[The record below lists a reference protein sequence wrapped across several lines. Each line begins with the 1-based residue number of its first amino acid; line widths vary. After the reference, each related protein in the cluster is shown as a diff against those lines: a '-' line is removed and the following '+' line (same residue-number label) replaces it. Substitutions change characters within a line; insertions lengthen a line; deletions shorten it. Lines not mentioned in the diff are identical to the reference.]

1 MHLCLSLSD
10 ALKVDLCIAHKM
22 APSHGPL
29 SVGGF
34 LYCGCRSMSDETG
47 RK

>member
-1 MHLCLSLSD
+1 MSSN
-10 ALKVDLCIAHKM
+10 VDWCIAPC
-22 APSHGPL
+22 ASHGPL